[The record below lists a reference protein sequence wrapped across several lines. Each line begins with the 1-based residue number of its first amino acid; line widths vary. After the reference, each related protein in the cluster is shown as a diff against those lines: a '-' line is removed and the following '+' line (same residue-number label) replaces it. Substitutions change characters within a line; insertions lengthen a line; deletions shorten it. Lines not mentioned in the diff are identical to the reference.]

1 MTASTPGQ
9 ACGACR
15 DGRALDFP
23 IAMAFQPIVEPA
35 RRAIVAYEALVR
47 GPNGEPAGSV
57 LARVDEAN
65 RYAFDQACRV
75 KAIETFCTL
84 GQGDGAAKLHIN
96 FMPNAVYDPDTCIRT
111 SLTAAR
117 RHGLPIERITFE
129 LTENERV
136 TQHEH
141 LRRIVTAYRAQGF
154 GTAIDDFGSGYAGL
168 GLLVEFQ
175 PDEIKIDMT
184 LLRGID
190 TDPVRRAVV
199 AGIVTTARE
208 LGISLIAEGVETAAE
223 FAVLSGMGIERYQG
237 FLFARPGFNT
247 LATAADINW
256 P

>member
-1 MTASTPGQ
+1 MTVSTSGQ

-15 DGRALDFP
+15 DGNGLDFP
-23 IAMAFQPIVEPA
+23 IAMAYQPIVEPA
-35 RRAIVAYEALVR
+35 RRTIVAYEALVR
-47 GPNGEPAGSV
+47 GPNGEPARSM
-57 LARVDEAN
+57 LARVDDTN

-75 KAIETFCTL
+75 KAIETFCLL

-96 FMPNAVYDPDTCIRT
+96 FMPNAVYDAETCIRT
-111 SLTAAR
+111 SLSAAR
-117 RHGLPIERITFE
+117 RHGLAIERITFE
-129 LTENERV
+129 MTENERV

-190 TDPVRRAVV
+190 ADPVRRAVV

-208 LGISLIAEGVETAAE
+208 LGIRLIAEGVETAAE
-223 FAVLSGMGIERYQG
+223 FAVLSGMGIDRYQG

-247 LATAADINW
+247 HATAADINW

>member
-1 MTASTPGQ
+1 MSDPKTAQG
-9 ACGACR
+9 CGACR
-15 DGRALDFP
+15 EGQALDFP
-23 IAMAFQPIVEPA
+23 IAMAFQPIVDPG

-57 LARVDEAN
+57 LSRVDHAN

-75 KAIETFCTL
+75 KAIETFARL
-84 GQGDGAAKLHIN
+84 GQGGADSRLHIN
-96 FMPNAVYDPDTCIRT
+96 FMPNAVYEAETCIRAT
-111 SLTAAR
+111 LAAAR
-117 RHGLPIERITFE
+117 KHGLGIGRITFE
-129 LTENERV
+129 ATEGERV
-136 TQHEH
+136 TSYDH
-141 LRRIVTAYRAQGF
+141 LRGIINAYRRTGF

-190 TDPVRRAVV
+190 ADPVRRAVV
-199 AGIVTTARE
+199 AGIVTTARD
-208 LGISLIAEGVETAAE
+208 LGITLIAEGVETAAE
-223 FAVLSGMGIERYQG
+223 YAVLAGMGIDRYQG